1 MIRCSFVAVVIQSH
15 IFKNFRL
22 QEQYC
27 FRNLGGKKEML
38 RETLEAKKGNPKVFQ
53 VLLLNNDKNQEVE
66 VQNTEQVDFFRVQEH
81 LKQGGSVFITSKCSQ
96 KIAPPKAKKRT
107 LENSGLR
114 TVTAVYFENA

>member
-1 MIRCSFVAVVIQSH
+1 V
-15 IFKNFRL
+15 
-22 QEQYC
+22 
-27 FRNLGGKKEML
+27 GGIKEML